1 MSSITVDVVIHR
13 SRHEVWAEI
22 RHIDR
27 HVLWMSDARR
37 IDFHTNQRE
46 GVGTSFDCLTAI
58 GPLRTRDVMTITRW
72 EDEQAIGVTHNGIFT
87 GHGEFRLRSVGD
99 ATRMTWHEELRFPW
113 WLFGP
118 VGARVARPLLRGV
131 WRRNLRNLARLLAS

>member
-1 MSSITVDVVIHR
+1 MSSVTVDVVIHR
-13 SRHEVWAEI
+13 PRHEVWAEI

-37 IDFHTNQRE
+37 IDFHTDQRE

-72 EDEQAIGVTHNGIFT
+72 EDDRTIGVTHSGIFT

-99 ATRMTWHEELRFPW
+99 ATRMTWHEELSFPW
-113 WLFGP
+113 WLAGP
-118 VGARVARPLLRGV
+118 VGARVARPLMRGV
-131 WRRNLRNLARLLAS
+131 WRRNLRNLARLLTS